1 MEERK
6 VKVMVV
12 EDSNLIV
19 QRLYSILSEIH
30 FIKSIAH
37 AKNGEEAFTLMKLI
51 NPELVLL
58 DIKMPG
64 INGIEVL
71 KQIKA
76 THKDSRVVM
85 LTNYPTMQYKELCLG
100 LGADHFLDKST
111 ELDRIGDI
119 ITSLQGKI
127 PVS

>member
-71 KQIKA
+71 KRIKT